1 MDDYFA
7 NKYGRDVKN
16 LNFSEKLKFF
26 DFENQ
31 ARSRSGSEE
40 EAENDSKI
48 MKNHE
53 NDSIVEKVIEVET
66 NRRIEC
72 SAPRQNY
79 PDESSDLPPSSYHSL
94 SRVSP
99 VNEDSG

>member
-7 NKYGRDVKN
+7 NKYDRDVNN

-26 DFENQ
+26 DFEDE

-40 EAENDSKI
+40 EAENDS
-48 MKNHE
+48 
-53 NDSIVEKVIEVET
+53 IVEKVNECQNKSSNEIET
-66 NRRIEC
+66 NRRN
-72 SAPRQNY
+72 SKDY
-79 PDESSDLPPSSYHSL
+79 PGESDLPPSSYHSL